1 MNQDKLK
8 CKNESLLI
16 TQEMD
21 NLGFIINETKSVL
34 IPTQRLEFFGVI
46 IDTVLFKVFLTEA
59 KFNKILSLCAQIIS
73 SKTNTTRKLSSFI
86 GLCVHAFNAITLA
99 PLHYRSLERD
109 KIKNLAVYNGDY
121 DSPIA
126 LSQESTTEVIWW
138 SENVE
143 KMNGKSIRKT
153 PIDFFIETD
162 ASKNGWVRI
171 SMVNLQGEDRDL

>member
-1 MNQDKLK
+1 MYSFTVLPFGLASAPRVFTKLLRPIFATFRQNRIRCCFYIDDSLMMNQDKLK

-16 TQEMD
+16 THEMD
-21 NLGFIINETKSVL
+21 NLGFTINETKSVL

-99 PLHYRSLERD
+99 PLHYRSLER
-109 KIKNLAVYNGDY
+109 
-121 DSPIA
+121 
-126 LSQESTTEVIWW
+126 ET
-138 SENVE
+138 
-143 KMNGKSIRKT
+143 KS
-153 PIDFFIETD
+153 
-162 ASKNGWVRI
+162 RI
-171 SMVNLQGEDRDL
+171 